1 MKFEL
6 NYGEVKTFEATNES
20 GVVDFLRKGHLFPMK
35 DEESVLKQAA
45 QTASSWSGE
54 NIRFDSSVNF
64 AKDLMKAGIL
74 RRVSP

>member
-6 NYGEVKTFEATNES
+6 NYGKVKTFEAPDET

-35 DEESVLKQAA
+35 DRESFLKQAA

-54 NIRFDSSVNF
+54 SIRFDSPISF
-64 AKDLMKAGIL
+64 AKDLMKVGIL